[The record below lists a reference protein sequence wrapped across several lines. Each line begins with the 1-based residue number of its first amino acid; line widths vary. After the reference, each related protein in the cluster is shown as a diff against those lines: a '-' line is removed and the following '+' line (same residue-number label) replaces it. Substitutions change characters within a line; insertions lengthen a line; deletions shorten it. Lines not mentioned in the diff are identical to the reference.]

1 MHKLLSGIRVIDLT
15 TIVLGPYATQIIGDF
30 GASVIKVE
38 PPAGDLFRAVR
49 PGRSRHMGAG
59 YLNLNRNKSSVVIDL
74 KSEKGRE
81 EFYELVKFADVVVH
95 NMRGG
100 SATSLGV
107 DFASLKEIQPG
118 LIYCSAPGFGS
129 DGPNADEPAYDDIIQ
144 AASGLAHLN
153 RNADGEPRFLPTIV
167 CDKVGGLHLALGI
180 AAAIAHKARTGEGCE
195 IEIPMFEAM
204 VSFLMAEQMAGK
216 TFVPPLGDVGYARLM
231 SPNRR
236 PFKTKDGFVS
246 LLPYSSRH
254 WKKFLM
260 LVEREDILKEDWVLD
275 PVKRSEN
282 IDALYAVVAE
292 EMPKRT
298 TAQWLKELR
307 RLEIPASPVN
317 SLSDL
322 FDDAHLKAVGLFAPY
337 EHPDEGALL
346 SVRSPFRVLS
356 GAEQADD
363 IPPPPLSRSPDD
375 K

>member
-1 MHKLLSGIRVIDLT
+1 MHKLLSGIKVIDLT
-15 TIVLGPYATQIIGDF
+15 TIVLGPYATQFIGDF
-30 GASVIKVE
+30 GASVVKIE
-38 PPAGDLFRAVR
+38 APGGDLFRAVR

-74 KSEKGRE
+74 KTDEGRE
-81 EFYELVKFADVVVH
+81 EMYVLVKSADVVVH
-95 NMRGG
+95 NMRAS
-100 SATSLGV
+100 SAKSLGV

-118 LIYCSAPGFGS
+118 LIYCSAPGYGS
-129 DGPNADEPAYDDIIQ
+129 DGPNANEPAYDDIIQ
-144 AASGLAHLN
+144 AASGLAELN
-153 RNADGEPRFLPTIV
+153 KNADGDPRFLPTIV

-180 AAAIAHKARTGEGCE
+180 VAAIAHKARSGEGCE
-195 IEIPMFEAM
+195 IEIPMFESM
-204 VSFLMAEQMAGK
+204 VSFLMAEQMAGR
-216 TFVPPLGDVGYARLM
+216 TFVPPIGDVGYDRLL

-254 WKKFLM
+254 WKKFLT
-260 LVEREDILKEDWVLD
+260 LVDRLDIADEEWVQD

-282 IDALYAVVAE
+282 IDRLYQIVVE

-298 TAQWLKELR
+298 TAQWLEELR
-307 RLEIPASPVN
+307 QLDIPSSPVN

-322 FDDAHLKAVGLFAPY
+322 FDDEHLKAVGLFVPY

-356 GAEQADD
+356 GADEANDS
-363 IPPPPLSRSPDD
+363 PPPGLSASVNDE
-375 K
+375 

>member
-1 MHKLLSGIRVIDLT
+1 MHKLLSGIKVIDLT
-15 TIVLGPYATQIIGDF
+15 TIVLGPYATQFIGDF
-30 GASVIKVE
+30 GASVVKIE
-38 PPAGDLFRAVR
+38 APGGDLFRAVR

-74 KSEKGRE
+74 KTDEGRE
-81 EFYELVKFADVVVH
+81 EIYELVKSADVVVH
-95 NMRGG
+95 NMRVS
-100 SATSLGV
+100 SAKNLGV

-118 LIYCSAPGFGS
+118 LIYCSAPGYGS
-129 DGPNADEPAYDDIIQ
+129 DGPNANEPAYDDIIQ
-144 AASGLAHLN
+144 AASGLAELN
-153 RNADGEPRFLPTIV
+153 KNADGDPRFLPTIV

-180 AAAIAHKARTGEGCE
+180 VAAIAHKARSGEGCE
-195 IEIPMFEAM
+195 IEIPMFESM
-204 VSFLMAEQMAGK
+204 VSFLMAEQMAGR
-216 TFVPPLGDVGYARLM
+216 TFVPPIGDVGYDRLL

-254 WKKFLM
+254 WKKFLT
-260 LVEREDILKEDWVLD
+260 LVGRLDIADEEWVQD

-282 IDALYAVVAE
+282 IDRLYQIVVE

-298 TAQWLKELR
+298 TAQWLEELR
-307 RLEIPASPVN
+307 QLDIPSSPVN

-322 FDDAHLKAVGLFAPY
+322 FDDEHLKAVGLFVSY

-356 GAEQADD
+356 GADEANDS
-363 IPPPPLSRSPDD
+363 PPPGLSPSVNDE
-375 K
+375 